1 MRGLESRYSAGL
13 SMLRILSTRSPG
25 RRRISSSG
33 IIGFH
38 GLHEGLAK
46 ETRPSPP
53 PPNQH
58 VAEHRRGFPKDGV
71 RHQRYSPAG
80 TQT

>member
-13 SMLRILSTRSPG
+13 SMLRILSTRSLG

-38 GLHEGLAK
+38 GLHEGLTK
-46 ETRPSPP
+46 ETRPSPHP
-53 PPNQH
+53 QTSTWLSI
-58 VAEHRRGFPKDGV
+58 GKDSL
-71 RHQRYSPAG
+71 RME
-80 TQT
+80 

>member
-53 PPNQH
+53 PPTSTWLSI
-58 VAEHRRGFPKDGV
+58 EEDSLRME
-71 RHQRYSPAG
+71 
-80 TQT
+80 

>member
-53 PPNQH
+53 PTSTWLSI
-58 VAEHRRGFPKDGV
+58 GKDSL
-71 RHQRYSPAG
+71 RME
-80 TQT
+80 

>member
-46 ETRPSPP
+46 ETRLPP
-53 PPNQH
+53 PPTS
-58 VAEHRRGFPKDGV
+58 AWLSIGEDSLRME
-71 RHQRYSPAG
+71 
-80 TQT
+80 